1 MVARKTTQQKSSL
14 GVPQL
19 FYIKQRDRCFSCNFL
34 NVFNDLIEYYTYF
47 LKKKQEMSSEKL
59 CNLPNIKPLI
69 KGRKGRCRIWGLLDP
84 KTIYIFFL
92 PMLSPGQQR
101 KCQKFLPLCGEQR
114 YPHFSLCT
122 ISIFYSLYWSLA
134 SPSPWKYRKQIK
146 LSPFQHLLLLLF
158 IPYRLAPEY
167 IKFYTVCSS

>member
-1 MVARKTTQQKSSL
+1 M
-14 GVPQL
+14 L
-19 FYIKQRDRCFSCNFL
+19 FMQFSECIQRSYWVLYLFFK
-34 NVFNDLIEYYTYF
+34 
-47 LKKKQEMSSEKL
+47 KKKQEMSSEKL

-84 KTIYIFFL
+84 KTIYIFS
-92 PMLSPGQQR
+92 SP
-101 KCQKFLPLCGEQR
+101 CYPLGNRENAKNSCHCVGSNVTLISAYAR
-114 YPHFSLCT
+114 FPSFTACT
-122 ISIFYSLYWSLA
+122 DLWP
-134 SPSPWKYRKQIK
+134 PSPWKYRKQIK